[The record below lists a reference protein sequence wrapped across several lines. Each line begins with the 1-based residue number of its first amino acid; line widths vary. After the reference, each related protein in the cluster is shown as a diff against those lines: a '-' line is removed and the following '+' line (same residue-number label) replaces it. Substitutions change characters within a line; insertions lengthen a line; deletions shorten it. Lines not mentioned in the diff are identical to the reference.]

1 MSKSPPSVY
10 LFFGDDEHAMGEEV
24 EALRRRLGDP
34 STADLNFARFA
45 ARSIDLGALEEA
57 CASAPF
63 LADRRLVIL
72 DEASKV
78 VRPAASR
85 EHLLAIFDRLPPTT
99 ALVLLDPIDL
109 SRRAAQ
115 ANYQQRSPLY
125 TWIQAHPERGL
136 ARAFVQ
142 PRGAAFVRWL
152 ESRAQDA
159 GGRIESDAAQ
169 LLAAYVLDDPQ
180 VADMELSK
188 LLDYVDFNR
197 PISRQDVEALTPMN
211 RQSDVFAMVDALGQR
226 QGQQALAHL
235 HTLLK
240 DEEPLFAF
248 SMIVRQFRLIVQARE
263 ALDSGVSPKQALDTY
278 DFVVNK
284 VAAQAR
290 NFTMT
295 QLETIYQEL
304 AHLDVDSKTG
314 RADLA
319 AGLDRLVAS
328 IAA

>member
-1 MSKSPPSVY
+1 MSKAPPSVY
-10 LFFGDDEHAMGEEV
+10 LFFGDDEYAMGEEV
-24 EALRRRLGDP
+24 DALRSRLGDP
-34 STADLNFARFA
+34 STADLNFARF
-45 ARSIDLGALEEA
+45 SHKTLDFGALEEA

-72 DEASKV
+72 DGACKTVRPEAS
-78 VRPAASR
+78 RDR
-85 EHLLAIFDRLPPTT
+85 LLALFENLPDTT

-109 SRRAAQ
+109 TRRTAQ
-115 ANYQQRSPLY
+115 ANYQQRSPVY
-125 TWIQAHPERGL
+125 TWIEAHPHRGL
-136 ARAFVQ
+136 ARAFIQ

-152 ESRAQDA
+152 EGRARDA
-159 GGRIESDAAQ
+159 GGQIDSEAAQ
-169 LLAAYVLDDPQ
+169 LLAAYVLDDPP
-180 VADMELSK
+180 VADRELRK
-188 LLDYVDFNR
+188 LLDYVDFKR
-197 PISRQDVEALTPMN
+197 TIDREDVETLTPMR

-226 QGQQALAHL
+226 QGRQALAHL

-240 DEEPLFAF
+240 DEDPLFAF
-248 SMIVRQFRLIVQARE
+248 SMIVRQFRLILQARE
-263 ALDSGVSPKQALDTY
+263 ALDSGVSPKQVLKTY

-295 QLETIYQEL
+295 DLETIYREL
-304 AHLDVDSKTG
+304 AHLDVASKTG

-319 AGLDRLVAS
+319 VGLDRLVAS